1 MKTVQPMT
9 DWLHHGS
16 NDLLNGLSLLGYNDI
31 KIFPMKKILAPLIV
45 LTIATS
51 ACSTRNMTFAEE
63 MNQYSNDLIDRANK
77 SISTPS
83 NPEKTTD
90 MPSYVITYVIE
101 KDEIKT
107 RKDGSTNEVSFIF
120 NTAISKMWSDMFC
133 TNELKSIMAKYDVF
147 MVSGQLFG
155 KDGARHSVSVCMK

>member
-1 MKTVQPMT
+1 
-9 DWLHHGS
+9 
-16 NDLLNGLSLLGYNDI
+16 
-31 KIFPMKKILAPLIV
+31 MKKILAPLIL

-51 ACSTRNMTFAEE
+51 ACSTQNMNFAEE
-63 MNQYSNDLIDRANK
+63 MNRYSYDLIDRANK

-83 NPEKTTD
+83 TPKKTTD
-90 MPSYVITYVIE
+90 MPSYVIRYVIE

-107 RKDGSTNEVSFIF
+107 RKDGSTNKVSFMF
-120 NTAISKMWSDMFC
+120 NTVVTKMWSDLFC

-155 KDGARHSVSVCMK
+155 KDGARHSVSMCIK